1 MVDTSI
7 CGMQNTPIDVAMH
20 NESVNPNFTSGEYV
34 NVYAQS
40 LQPVRQC
47 DFSKF
52 DLSKF
57 DMTKMLGDVKIP
69 GFDMQAIMDA
79 QRKNIEAL
87 TAANQTAVQGM
98 QAVAQRQAEI
108 LSQAMSEVSS
118 IAQQLAGSAS
128 NPQEMTAKQAEL
140 VRKAFEQAL
149 ANARELAEM
158 VSKSNTEAFAIINK
172 RVTESL
178 QELKSA
184 GRRQVRRRVRAPASA
199 DRPTRNIP

>member
-1 MVDTSI
+1 MA
-7 CGMQNTPIDVAMH
+7 N
-20 NESVNPNFTSGEYV
+20 NPFNPFA
-34 NVYAQS
+34 NM
-40 LQPVRQC
+40 

-52 DLSKF
+52 DLGKF

-69 GFDMQAIMDA
+69 GFDMQAVMDA

-87 TAANQTAVQGM
+87 TAANQAAVQGV

-108 LSQAMSEVSS
+108 LSQSLSEVSAV
-118 IAQQLAGSAS
+118 AQQLASAGS
-128 NPQEMTAKQAEL
+128 NPQELTTKQAEL

-178 QELKSA
+178 QELKA
-184 GRRQVRRRVRAPASA
+184 LVAK
-199 DRPTRNIP
+199 

>member
-1 MVDTSI
+1 MA
-7 CGMQNTPIDVAMH
+7 NNPFNPFAAMD
-20 NESVNPNFTSGEYV
+20 
-34 NVYAQS
+34 
-40 LQPVRQC
+40 L
-47 DFSKF
+47 SKF

-108 LSQAMSEVSS
+108 LSQSMNEVSS
-118 IAQQLAGSAS
+118 IAQQLASSAS

-178 QELKSA
+178 QELKA
-184 GRRQVRRRVRAPASA
+184 LVVK
-199 DRPTRNIP
+199 

>member
-1 MVDTSI
+1 MS
-7 CGMQNTPIDVAMH
+7 TPNPFNPFAAM
-20 NESVNPNFTSGEYV
+20 
-34 NVYAQS
+34 
-40 LQPVRQC
+40 

-57 DMTKMLGDVKIP
+57 DVTKMLGDVKIP

-108 LSQAMSEVSS
+108 LSQAMNEVSS
-118 IAQQLAGSAS
+118 IAQQLASSAS
-128 NPQEMTAKQAEL
+128 NPQEMTAKQADL

-178 QELKSA
+178 QELKSL
-184 GRRQVRRRVRAPASA
+184 VSAPAA
-199 DRPTRNIP
+199 K

>member
-1 MVDTSI
+1 MS
-7 CGMQNTPIDVAMH
+7 TP
-20 NESVNPNFTSGEYV
+20 NPFNPFAGV
-34 NVYAQS
+34 
-40 LQPVRQC
+40 

-52 DLSKF
+52 DFSKF
-57 DMTKMLGDVKIP
+57 DFSKALGEVKIP
-69 GFDMQAIMDA
+69 GFDAKAIADA

-87 TAANQTAVQGM
+87 TAANQTAVQGL

-118 IAQQLAGSAS
+118 IAQQLSSAG

-140 VRKAFEQAL
+140 VRKGFEQAL

-158 VSKSNTEAFAIINK
+158 ISKSNTVAFAIINK

-178 QELKSA
+178 QELKTLVA
-184 GRRQVRRRVRAPASA
+184 AK
-199 DRPTRNIP
+199 